1 MALASGGLCGQ
12 STAEQAEGS
21 KKKTPFSVL
30 CLWSFQ
36 AFAMKRSS
44 KRSPVVEK
52 FAKCQKARRTWS
64 PDCKEMERY
73 DKRYYG
79 GEEYKRVGNE
89 YRPTRR
95 GDRDDINKDFEEE
108 GFKRNRNNRD
118 VRSKCEEGNLKVTSH
133 KRNSYGTDI
142 EDKHVARAMVHSDG
156 VSKAVEAF
164 RYEASPQI
172 CVTPITAKK
181 KPRFRVNLD
190 VSHYAP
196 NEIIVKF
203 EEGFLIAEGKHFAE
217 SDFGYETCEFYRK
230 YPLPEGLDRS
240 DIAYKINNE
249 GVLVVTGGS
258 SNKSQIVQR
267 HNSLNDETKA
277 ANSKRNEVRYSSY
290 DNVEKEAPKS
300 LTTTKVRKPVICG
313 DFRLVDDQTYVLM
326 VDAEGYSP
334 EDMKVKV
341 YGKEITIN
349 GVKKVEAKEGSE
361 RRIFHKEFTKKF
373 NAPPDADID
382 SIVSR
387 MTQDG
392 NLKIECIKLH

>member
-1 MALASGGLCGQ
+1 MLWKDPDP
-12 STAEQAEGS
+12 S
-21 KKKTPFSVL
+21 KLPK
-30 CLWSFQ
+30 
-36 AFAMKRSS
+36 
-44 KRSPVVEK
+44 
-52 FAKCQKARRTWS
+52 
-64 PDCKEMERY
+64 
-73 DKRYYG
+73 
-79 GEEYKRVGNE
+79 GNE
-89 YRPTRR
+89 VLPT
-95 GDRDDINKDFEEE
+95 FPP
-108 GFKRNRNNRD
+108 NRYSI
-118 VRSKCEEGNLKVTSH
+118 VPELSH
-133 KRNSYGTDI
+133 
-142 EDKHVARAMVHSDG
+142 
-156 VSKAVEAF
+156 
-164 RYEASPQI
+164 QI
-172 CVTPITAKK
+172 CVTPITTKK

-258 SNKSQIVQR
+258 SNERQILQR

-290 DNVEKEAPKS
+290 GNVEKEAPKS
-300 LTTTKVRKPVICG
+300 HTMTKVRKPVTCG

-326 VDAEGYSP
+326 VDAEGFSP

-349 GVKKVEAKEGSE
+349 GVKKVEAREGSE
-361 RRIFHKEFTKKF
+361 KRILHKEFTKKF

-382 SIVSR
+382 SIASR
-387 MTQDG
+387 MTHDG